1 MKVQP
6 PSEGGR
12 FSYMDF
18 EVSAL
23 ALLGGDVAGD
33 GVDDVSEEPSS
44 DVDFEAAALAILGG
58 DVAGDGGGDDPE
70 AAALAGAGDDVA
82 SDGADL
88 C

>member
-1 MKVQP
+1 
-6 PSEGGR
+6 
-12 FSYMDF
+12 MDF
-18 EVSAL
+18 EVLAL

-70 AAALAGAGDDVA
+70 AAALAVLATAWRAAAQIYVDV
-82 SDGADL
+82 
-88 C
+88 